1 MAYIWLCIIL
11 LLTFIEF
18 LTVNLTTVW
27 FIISAIVSIILTFI
41 TDNIL
46 IQFGA
51 FVIIGILL
59 LITTRPVLKKY
70 LDDSK
75 VRTNIDRVIG
85 MKGIVTEDIDKNSF
99 GEVKVDGKLW
109 TAMSDKTI
117 NKGSIVEILK
127 IDGVKLIVKEKKEEN

>member
-85 MKGIVTEDIDKNSF
+85 MKGIFVRVTVGFVISKHHSHY
-99 GEVKVDGKLW
+99 L
-109 TAMSDKTI
+109 
-117 NKGSIVEILK
+117 
-127 IDGVKLIVKEKKEEN
+127 